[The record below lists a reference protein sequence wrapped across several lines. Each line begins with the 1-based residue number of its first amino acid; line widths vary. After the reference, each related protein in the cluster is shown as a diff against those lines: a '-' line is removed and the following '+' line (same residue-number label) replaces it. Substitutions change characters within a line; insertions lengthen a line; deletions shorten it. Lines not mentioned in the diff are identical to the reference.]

1 MPCISENIICVTVSE
16 LEASGIS
23 LDSIKKGLMRQRQGL
38 VYCWEHHKIGN
49 TVYIHYDGLKDKYK
63 ALIRKEI
70 CNGLEVQEWLK
81 YNTIRA
87 YLPPVV
93 QSEKDTLSG
102 YVITRERLNTAT
114 GELYQEN
121 RTGLPD
127 EYVSL
132 LLYQS
137 QWYRLMGKDVYNYHK
152 RDLKRLGISG
162 MSAYRDVCIN
172 IANSPTDIFPE
183 GAWLPKNAAACY
195 RNQMAY
201 EKEGI
206 RSLISGKYGNICTQK
221 VGDEQLQVLID
232 LYSDSRKPDYHRV
245 TGWYND
251 AVVRMGWT
259 TKGGKPATISESCVK
274 FNLKIPEAQQVWYLA
289 RHGYEAWK
297 NVFGY
302 TILRFRPSMRDAVWC
317 GDGTKV
323 NLYYRT
329 PEGMA
334 AKLNVYAIVDG
345 YSGYWLGWDICEKED
360 SESIQ
365 RAFRMALQR
374 SGYVLPFQMQYDG
387 DSSNN
392 YYKRMTTLH
401 FPAMPNNGQSKIIER
416 CFKTLQEGF
425 MRAAEEFTGM
435 NITATSINSKAN
447 KELIER
453 LQKNDRLKNKKEA
466 IQMQEYF
473 FHLMNNTKGADG
485 KTPKEKYFES
495 VNREAIPVT
504 NWDWLN
510 LFWEWNERTATYTK
524 DGLIWT
530 EGKVKKYYEVIR
542 DYEFDFRNDDV
553 PGIYTPDVDFM
564 CKYIRQEFWVR
575 FDPTDRRRIALYK
588 EEADDS
594 RRFVAWAVERERMA
608 YAVQD
613 YRENER
619 EEINKR
625 LEIKKEQKRRAIA
638 SRQAAADFGDAEEVL
653 KLGYKWF
660 DKETLHRAETD
671 MYCDGV
677 ETEEETTITP
687 QTTKEDRKDY
697 LKKRRETLSKELKS
711 DKYEANR

>member
-1 MPCISENIICVTVSE
+1 MPCISENIICVTVPE
-16 LEASGIS
+16 LEKCGVSKRTL
-23 LDSIKKGLMRQRQGL
+23 LDGLLRQRQGL
-38 VYCWEHHKIGN
+38 VHCWEHHKIGN
-49 TVYIHYDGLKDKYK
+49 TVYIHYEGLKDKYK

-70 CNGLEVQEWLK
+70 CNGLEVEEWLK
-81 YNTIRA
+81 YATIHS
-87 YLPPVV
+87 YLPPVI

-102 YVITRERLNTAT
+102 YVITRERLNAAT
-114 GELYQEN
+114 GELYQEM

-137 QWYRLMGKDVYNYHK
+137 RWYRLMGKDVYDYHK
-152 RDLKRLGISG
+152 QELKKLGISG
-162 MSAYRDVCIN
+162 MAAYRDICIR
-172 IANSPTDIFPE
+172 IANSPAGMFTE
-183 GAWLPKNAAACY
+183 GARLPKNAASCY
-195 RNQMAY
+195 RNQVAY
-201 EKEGI
+201 EKDGI
-206 RSLISGKYGNICTQK
+206 LSLISGKYGNICTQK

-232 LYSDSRKPDYHRV
+232 LYSDARKPDYHRV

-360 SESIQ
+360 SGSIQ

-392 YYKRMTTLH
+392 YYKRLDTLH

-425 MRAAEEFTGM
+425 MRSADEFTGM
-435 NITATSINSKAN
+435 NITATSINSKVN
-447 KELIER
+447 KDFIEK
-453 LQKNDRLKNKKEA
+453 LQKSDRLKNKKET
-466 IQMQEYF
+466 IRMQEYF
-473 FHLMNNTKGADG
+473 FHLMNNTPGTDG

-495 VNREAIPVT
+495 TNKEISPVT
-504 NWDWLN
+504 TWDWLN
-510 LFWEWNERTATYTK
+510 LFWEWNERPTTYTK
-524 DGLIWT
+524 DGLVWT
-530 EGKVKKYYEVIR
+530 EGKVKKYYEVIK
-542 DYEFDFRNDDV
+542 DYEFDFRDDEI
-553 PGIYTPDVDFM
+553 PGIYTPDVDFA

-588 EEADDS
+588 EEADGS
-594 RRFVAWAVERERMA
+594 RRFVAWAIERERMA

-625 LEIKKEQKRRAIA
+625 LEIKKEQKRQAITR
-638 SRQAAADFGDAEEVL
+638 RQAAADFGDSEEVL
-653 KLGYKWF
+653 KLGYRWF

-671 MYCDGV
+671 MYCDGI
-677 ETEEETTITP
+677 EEPEEAVAASDAP
-687 QTTKEDRKDY
+687 VEDRKAY
-697 LKKRRETLSKELKS
+697 LRRKRDAMSKILTDSNE
-711 DKYEANR
+711 